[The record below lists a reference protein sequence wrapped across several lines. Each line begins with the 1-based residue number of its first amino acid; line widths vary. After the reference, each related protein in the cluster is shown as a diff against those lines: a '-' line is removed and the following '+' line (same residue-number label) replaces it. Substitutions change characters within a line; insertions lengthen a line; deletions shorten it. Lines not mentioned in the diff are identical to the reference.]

1 MLRAFENQG
10 ETPATLDLAHRA
22 ASFSQQ
28 LALSQQPQMTL
39 GDSSPSLAAT
49 SVSMPSSGVT
59 SGQGFFSPAPVPPPG
74 WPIAQSNANQQ
85 PTAAMLDLAK
95 GPPGWSVAQSNAN
108 QQPTAA
114 MLDLAK
120 GPPGWSVAQSNAN
133 QQPTA
138 AMLDLAKGPPGWS
151 VAQSNT
157 NQQPTAAMLDLA
169 NRAANSTQM
178 SLAQPPM
185 TFENSSTATT
195 SASMPFTGIA
205 GGQVYFPQQVPAQPG
220 SVAPPNSNQHPT
232 SLTQNN
238 DQRQQHQMN
247 FLFSMSQ
254 GTGGPAVLPAALTF
268 LQHGTAMLMGAPQ
281 GSRPINPIPP
291 QPQGPPLASIQYPQQ
306 NPLPPPP
313 PQQTLSQ
320 DSQVAPPLIQ
330 PRALTNRPPVPL
342 FLDFDQ
348 QMLTEYQCLVRQQ
361 IELFEVGPDDMQRSA
376 QGRNKPIELG
386 QVGIRCRHCAALPP
400 KAQGRGSIYFTRTID
415 GVYQI
420 AQNMAKKHLCD
431 KCKAI
436 PIDIKKKLTGLH
448 GTSKTSRATGGRE
461 YWSECLRVLG
471 VYEDNEILRFRA

>member
-1 MLRAFENQG
+1 MPQATEGRSFPSTGPGSEGVMLRAFESQD

-39 GDSSPSLAAT
+39 GGSSPSLAAT

-85 PTAAMLDLAK
+85 PTAAMLDLA
-95 GPPGWSVAQSNAN
+95 
-108 QQPTAA
+108 
-114 MLDLAK
+114 
-120 GPPGWSVAQSNAN
+120 
-133 QQPTA
+133 
-138 AMLDLAKGPPGWS
+138 
-151 VAQSNT
+151 
-157 NQQPTAAMLDLA
+157 

-178 SLAQPPM
+178 PLAQPPM
-185 TFENSSTATT
+185 TFDNSTATT
-195 SASMPFTGIA
+195 STSMPFTGIA

-220 SVAPPNSNQHPT
+220 SVAPPNPNQHPT
-232 SLTQNN
+232 PLTQNN

-254 GTGGPAVLPAALTF
+254 GTGGPAVLPAALSF

-320 DSQVAPPLIQ
+320 DSQVAPLLIQ

-471 VYEDNEILRFRA
+471 VYEDNEILRFRS